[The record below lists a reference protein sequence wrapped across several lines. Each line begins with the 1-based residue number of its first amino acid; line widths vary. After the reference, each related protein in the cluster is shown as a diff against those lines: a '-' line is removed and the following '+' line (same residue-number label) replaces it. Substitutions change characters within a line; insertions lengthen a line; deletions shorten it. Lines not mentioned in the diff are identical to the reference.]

1 MVPGDENR
9 KALERV
15 ADGIKQCRQ
24 CPLWEGVHNG
34 VPGEGNPHARIMVIG
49 EAPGEQEDLQGRP
62 FVGRSGKILDTQLAG
77 IQIRR
82 EDIFIANIVRHRP
95 PANRAPGAGEVVA
108 CTPWLE
114 LQVRIIHPKILV
126 PLGRY
131 AAGYILGRAGIR
143 FKKVSDIC
151 GRSFESSPFGFS
163 QVVFPMLH
171 PAATLHNPNTRVKFR
186 EDFLA
191 LRGVLDSL
199 GEEENVEGRIP

>member
-9 KALERV
+9 QALERV
-15 ADGIKQCRQ
+15 ADRIKHCRQ

-62 FVGRSGKILDTQLAG
+62 FVGRSGKILDAHLAG
-77 IQIRR
+77 IRIQR

-95 PANRAPGAGEVVA
+95 PENRAPGAAEVAA

-114 LQVRIIHPKILV
+114 DQVRIIHPEILV

-131 AAGYILGRAGIR
+131 AAEYVLGRAGIR
-143 FKKVSDIC
+143 FKKITDIC
-151 GRSFESSPFGFS
+151 GSPLECAPFGFS
-163 QVVFPMLH
+163 QVIFPMLH
-171 PAATLHNPNTRVKFR
+171 PAATLHNPNTRAKFR

-199 GEEENVEGRIP
+199 GEKENHG